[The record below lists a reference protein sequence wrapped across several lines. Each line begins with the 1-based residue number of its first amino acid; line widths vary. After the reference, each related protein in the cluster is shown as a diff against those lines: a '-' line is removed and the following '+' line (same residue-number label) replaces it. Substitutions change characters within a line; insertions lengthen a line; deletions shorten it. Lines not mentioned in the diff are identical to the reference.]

1 LRDSSEKEKN
11 SYQGILLRN
20 RIVKKYRHLKKWAR
34 RNNLD
39 AFRLYDRDIP
49 EIPLVLDLY
58 GDGVSGAL
66 FERPYEKAPGEEDAW
81 LAAMGEAAALALGIP
96 PEHIFIKQRRRQRG
110 KSQYEKLTGPGGPS
124 FIRVVQEGGF
134 KFRVNLSDYLDAGLF
149 LDRRAER
156 DYIRSVSAGKKVLN
170 LFCYTASFSVYAAGG
185 GASGIDSVD
194 LSNTYLNWARGNF
207 ELNGLGGASRAY
219 RFIRSDVPAFLE
231 EAAKEKRR
239 WDIIVLDPPVF
250 SNSKMTGAILDLKK
264 DYIRLVKR
272 CLALLN
278 PGGILCF
285 CANTRRFSFDRDSF
299 PQAGITEFS
308 GYTGEDFRGRKTPF
322 CCILTV

>member
-1 LRDSSEKEKN
+1 ML
-11 SYQGILLRN
+11 YN
-20 RIVKKYRHLKKWAR
+20 RILKRRRHLKKWAK

-81 LAAMGEAAALALGIP
+81 LAAMRNAAALALGIP

-110 KSQYEKLTGPGGPS
+110 KSQYEKLTGPLAGGLSSGGPS
-124 FIRVVQEGGF
+124 FIRIVREGGF

-156 DYIRSVSAGKKVLN
+156 GYIASVSAGKKVLN

-185 GASGIDSVD
+185 GASGVDSVD
-194 LSNTYLNWARGNF
+194 LSNTYLAWARDNF
-207 ELNGLGGASRAY
+207 ELNGFGGASRAF
-219 RFIRSDVPAFLE
+219 RFIRSDVPSFLE

-239 WDIIVLDPPVF
+239 WDLIILDPPVF
-250 SNSKMTGAILDLKK
+250 SNSKMTGTILDLRK
-264 DYIRLVKR
+264 DYIYLVKR

-285 CANTRRFSFDRDSF
+285 CANTRRFSFDRASF

-308 GYTGEDFRGRKTPF
+308 SPAGEDFRGRKTPF